1 MFRTSKLCGS
11 GSETL
16 TLLGT
21 FQYHF
26 TCVVGWVVEF
36 SLVGPP
42 LPPPSFPPHDRR
54 VCHANLCKKYIHF
67 FIQQQSGDRAS
78 SLSVVRHRIKNP
90 DTSKWRGPGTYW
102 HWHIFVPIP
111 LVMVIFRFSA
121 FPCGLI
127 LPVLPNI
134 VPRIPQKT
142 NYLPDERKRFAN
154 EYLQCNIMLFASGGR
169 ICIMHLPKSF
179 KNGKFVLKNCCI
191 YYLSFTNIHKR
202 WPRA

>member
-1 MFRTSKLCGS
+1 MYRTSKLCGS

-127 LPVLPNI
+127 LPVLPNV

-154 EYLQCNIMLFASGGR
+154 EYLQCNIMLFASGGGSASC
-169 ICIMHLPKSF
+169 ICQSHSKMGNL
-179 KNGKFVLKNCCI
+179 C
-191 YYLSFTNIHKR
+191 
-202 WPRA
+202 